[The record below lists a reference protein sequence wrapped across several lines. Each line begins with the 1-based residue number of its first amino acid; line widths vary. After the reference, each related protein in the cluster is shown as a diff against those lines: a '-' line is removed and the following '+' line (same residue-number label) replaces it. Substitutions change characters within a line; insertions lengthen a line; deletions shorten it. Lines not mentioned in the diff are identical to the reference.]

1 MLVPIFKSREVND
14 AANYRGISLVS
25 SLGKL
30 FTTVLNVRLLK
41 WATNNDMLTDA
52 QFGFRNIYSTTDAVF
67 SLYYVIQNTLCKNK
81 RFFCCFVDYLNAFDY
96 VDRLC
101 LLYKIAKLGIKGK
114 LLSILKS
121 MYSCVRT
128 CIRFNGFNS

>member
-1 MLVPIFKSREVND
+1 MLYVFTIFNAVLSTRYFPTAWSDAILVPIFKSKEVND

-25 SLGKL
+25 SLDKL

-67 SLYYVIQNTLCKNK
+67 SLYSVIQNTLCKNK
-81 RFFCCFVDYLNAFDY
+81 RLHCCFVDYLKG
-96 VDRLC
+96 LIM
-101 LLYKIAKLGIKGK
+101 LIA
-114 LLSILKS
+114 
-121 MYSCVRT
+121 
-128 CIRFNGFNS
+128 